1 MHDESTIIEGRNAVL
16 ETLRSDTT
24 VERIFVLK
32 SSFDG
37 PIHTILREAKKQGIR
52 TDLVDKSRLD
62 EISPDKKHQGVIA
75 YVAAFSYSTVD
86 DILEKSEEKGTDP
99 FIFILDE
106 IEDPHNL
113 GAIIRT
119 ANMAGA
125 DGVIIPKNRAVGLTA
140 SAVKA
145 SAGAIAY
152 TPVAKVTNLSRTI
165 DELKDKGI
173 WVYACDMDGESIYK
187 TALTGPL
194 ALVIGNEGK
203 GISKL
208 VKEKCDA
215 VVSIPT
221 FGDIDSLNASVS
233 CGVVAFEAVRQRL
246 AKK

>member
-1 MHDESTIIEGRNAVL
+1 MHDESTIIEGRNAVI
-16 ETLRSDTT
+16 EALRSDVT
-24 VERIFVLK
+24 VERIFILK
-32 SSFDG
+32 SSYDG
-37 PIHTILREAKKQGIR
+37 PIQTIIREAKKQNIR
-52 TDLVDKSRLD
+52 TDFVAKSRLD
-62 EISPDKKHQGVIA
+62 EICPDRKHQGVVA
-75 YVAAFSYSTVD
+75 YTAAFSYSTVD
-86 DILEKSEEKGTDP
+86 DILSRSEEKGTDP

-119 ANMAGA
+119 ADMAGA
-125 DGVIIPKNRAVGLTA
+125 DGVIIPKNRAAGLTA

-145 SAGAIAY
+145 SAGAISY
-152 TPVAKVTNLSRTI
+152 IPVAKVTNLSRTVE
-165 DELKDKGI
+165 ELKDKGI
-173 WVYACDMDGESIYK
+173 WIYACDLDGESIYR
-187 TALTGPL
+187 TSLTGPI
-194 ALVIGNEGK
+194 AIVIGNEGR

>member
-16 ETLRSDTT
+16 EALRSDTT

-52 TDLVDKSRLD
+52 TDLVDKARLD
-62 EISPDKKHQGVIA
+62 EICPDKKHQGVIA

-86 DILEKSEEKGTDP
+86 DILEKAKEKGTDP
-99 FIFILDE
+99 FIIILDE

-119 ANMAGA
+119 ADMAGA
-125 DGVIIPKNRAVGLTA
+125 DGVIIPKNRAAGLTA

-152 TPVAKVTNLSRTI
+152 VPVAKVTNLSRTI
-165 DELKDKGI
+165 DELKEKGVWI
-173 WVYACDMDGESIYK
+173 YACDLDGESIYK

-194 ALVIGNEGK
+194 AIVIGNEGK

-246 AKK
+246 EKK